1 MFIYGIYVNEEL
13 WYVGKTTRA
22 LKKRFLEHKRNM
34 ENVRKG
40 NYEGSQYEF
49 YSALV
54 DAKDLGQNINMR
66 VLIDTNEVMVNKEIY
81 DYDLQWMELGLIS
94 ALKPKYNIEGIKKE
108 YKFR

>member
-34 ENVRKG
+34 EKVRS
-40 NYEGSQYEF
+40 NSYEDNQYEF
-49 YSALV
+49 YQALV
-54 DAKDLGQNINMR
+54 NAKDLGQNINMR
-66 VLIDTNEVMVNKEIY
+66 ILIDTNEVMINREIY

>member
-22 LKKRFLEHKRNM
+22 LKKRFLEHKGHM
-34 ENVRKG
+34 EEIRKDK
-40 NYEGSQYEF
+40 YKGSQYDF
-49 YSALV
+49 YKALV

-66 VLIDTNEVMVNKEIY
+66 ILIDTNEVLVDREIY
-81 DYDLQWMELGLIS
+81 DHDLQWMELGLIS
-94 ALKPKYNIEGIKKE
+94 ALKPKYNIEGVKKE